1 MSCDRRST
9 PPDPGWPRSQDRN
22 TPEPPNRPNPPNHG
36 GGAAAAAR
44 SGDPPPRKN
53 DWHSSLARLE
63 RLTAREYEVFL
74 LLREG
79 STNLELAEILTV
91 SERTIRA
98 HLSAI
103 MDKLELKSRLQA
115 CLASYVH
122 TARREDVT

>member
-1 MSCDRRST
+1 M
-9 PPDPGWPRSQDRN
+9 
-22 TPEPPNRPNPPNHG
+22 
-36 GGAAAAAR
+36 GARA
-44 SGDPPPRKN
+44 GDPPPRKS

-79 STNLELAEILTV
+79 STNVELAEKLTV